1 MNAQNAS
8 GQYEEQT
15 LEFQGNGTDK
25 KTDDVYFEYGEIDA
39 SSKEEAFAENKNVFM
54 QKSEDLPIQI
64 KVKSD
69 LYSFK
74 PSLQSEFFMH
84 GDESEEQQKFYIKI
98 GTVLHELFSK
108 IKTKDDV
115 ESVLK
120 QLELDGV
127 LYDENISKEKSKKC
141 CVLD

>member
-64 KVKSD
+64 K
-69 LYSFK
+69 
-74 PSLQSEFFMH
+74 
-84 GDESEEQQKFYIKI
+84 
-98 GTVLHELFSK
+98 
-108 IKTKDDV
+108 
-115 ESVLK
+115 
-120 QLELDGV
+120 
-127 LYDENISKEKSKKC
+127 
-141 CVLD
+141 